1 MVENNIL
8 LQSHSKP
15 FKTRILK
22 TKLLH
27 YLLSENNIYTVCT
40 NVPARAGRIRQA
52 FWKKHKTARQS
63 LTASLLSSRMLWPNG
78 TCWPQQQRWQVSVWA
93 KCWCTTQSIKHVLI
107 AGYVRQYQSEKMEL
121 QLGQFSK
128 TQNIVIFGVL
138 HSYCLLTNVSYT
150 LNLSIFLGLATP
162 RTRWNCESV
171 SSLSMPSISCEALL
185 WG

>member
-52 FWKKHKTARQS
+52 FWKKHKTARRVLNS
-63 LTASLLSSRMLWPNG
+63 KPAIKPHAMAKRNMLATTAALTGLCLSKMLMHHP
-78 TCWPQQQRWQVSVWA
+78 
-93 KCWCTTQSIKHVLI
+93 SIKHVLI
-107 AGYVRQYQSEKMEL
+107 AGYLRQYQSEKMEL

-150 LNLSIFLGLATP
+150 QNLSIFLGLATP
-162 RTRWNCESV
+162 RTR
-171 SSLSMPSISCEALL
+171 
-185 WG
+185 